1 MINLAQRDIAHSLGK
16 FIVTALGVGMLIGVV
31 LIMIGVYRGMVHD
44 AMIVPNDIAADLW
57 VVQKDT
63 LGPFA
68 ENSRLHEDFKYS
80 LKGFLGVDEVHP
92 ITFQSLQISQ
102 KVKKP
107 IRVFALGYDVFSGY
121 APYTLNVGRSIQI
134 PHKEIIVDTK
144 TGFKLGDSIPLGRE
158 TYTVVGMTHKAVSS
172 GGDPMVYLDL
182 HEAQELQFLFSNE
195 QIRNDR
201 FRGGNSVSTATVNT
215 IVLTLKEGFDPK
227 TVAREIQRWKHQEV
241 YTQQEQ
247 SDILTKNLIE
257 RSAKQIGMFTVIL
270 LIVSSVIISLII
282 YTMTIGKMKEI
293 AILKLIGA
301 PNIIITKMIG
311 QQSILLGILAFIG
324 GNIFANMS
332 ANFFPKTVILIPM
345 DALKLFLVIII
356 VSILASLSGIRT
368 ALRVD
373 PGSAIGG

>member
-44 AMIVPNDIAADLW
+44 AMIVPNDISPDLW

-68 ENSRLHEDFKYS
+68 ENSRLHEDLKYS
-80 LKGFLGVDEVHP
+80 LKGFLGVDDVHP
-92 ITFQSLQISQ
+92 ITFQSLQIPQ
-102 KVKKP
+102 GKKP
-107 IRVFALGYDVFSGY
+107 VRVFALGYETFSGY
-121 APYTLNVGRSIQI
+121 KPYTLSAGRSIQI
-134 PHKEIIVDTK
+134 PHKEIIVDSK

-158 TYTVVGMTHKAVSS
+158 RYTVVGMTHKAVSS

-201 FRGGNSVSTATVNT
+201 ARGGNSASIGTVNT
-215 IVLTLKEGFDPK
+215 FVLTLKEGFNPD
-227 TVAREIQRWKHQEV
+227 TVAREVERWKHQEV
-241 YTQQEQ
+241 YTAQEQ
-247 SDILTKNLIE
+247 FDILTKNLIE

-301 PNIIITKMIG
+301 PNSVITKMIG
-311 QQSILLGILAFIG
+311 QQSLLLGILAFIG
-324 GNIFANMS
+324 GNLFANAS
-332 ANFFPKTVILIPM
+332 ANFFPKTVILIPA
-345 DALKLFLVIII
+345 DALKLFAVIII

-373 PGSAIGG
+373 PSSAIGG